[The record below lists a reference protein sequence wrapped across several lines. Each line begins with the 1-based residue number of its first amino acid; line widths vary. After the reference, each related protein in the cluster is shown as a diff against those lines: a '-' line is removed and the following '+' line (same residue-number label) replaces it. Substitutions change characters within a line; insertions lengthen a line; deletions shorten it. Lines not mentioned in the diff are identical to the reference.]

1 MTIVSYIVD
10 FFNVP
15 EQGELFDEV
24 EFVEQDETESKRTV
38 EGYHREG
45 RRNRERGEEPEYKR
59 QRFDNDRR
67 GNRRDDGRYGT
78 SIILFLLLLW
88 FCLFATCA
96 IGFTHIAFYE

>member
-78 SIILFLLLLW
+78 SIILFLLLL
-88 FCLFATCA
+88 
-96 IGFTHIAFYE
+96 